1 MTHTVSLN
9 GNKMEA
15 VGTQYIKYS
24 NGLLIQWGR
33 AHFPS
38 MADGGKGFATVKFPV
53 AYKSADDYFAIA
65 SAEYAN
71 SGQPTFMVSTQ
82 KSAASLTI
90 YGRSQAM
97 GQITTA
103 DAEWVTFGRWK

>member
-24 NGLLIQWGR
+24 NGILIQWGT
-33 AHFPS
+33 AHFPAEAS
-38 MADGGKGFATVKFPV
+38 GGKGFATVKFPV

-65 SAEYAN
+65 SAVYA
-71 SGQPTFMVSTQ
+71 GTAQPAFMISTQ

-90 YGRSQAM
+90 YGRSQVL
-97 GQITTA
+97 GQITAA
-103 DAEWVTFGRWK
+103 DAEWITVGRWK